1 MTSYR
6 GDANAAPISIA
17 QQARPHW
24 KHHSEYVRDR
34 LSSHVKGFG
43 IVTLVARAG
52 DQRTGLDAYRG
63 LGQRRPG
70 LALLFTVF
78 LLAQAGV
85 PLTSG
90 FLAKF
95 YVISAAVE
103 AHSYA
108 LAIIAMLAAV
118 IAAFFYL
125 RVIVVMYM
133 AGDEAAAA
141 ADAGPIAIPVGAG
154 LSLAV
159 SVVATLVIGTVLA
172 GPAFDFAR
180 HASVLRL

>member
-1 MTSYR
+1 MLDVPSPNLTVTMPMSAGKTHLAEWAIIHAPSDRRR
-6 GDANAAPISIA
+6 GDE
-17 QQARPHW
+17 R
-24 KHHSEYVRDR
+24 HS
-34 LSSHVKGFG
+34 
-43 IVTLVARAG
+43 
-52 DQRTGLDAYRG
+52 LDTYRG
-63 LGQRRPG
+63 LAARQPV
-70 LALLFTVF
+70 LALVFTVF

-125 RVIVVMYM
+125 RVIVVMFFSEP
-133 AGDEAAAA
+133 EA
-141 ADAGPIAIPVGAG
+141 DGP
-154 LSLAV
+154 
-159 SVVATLVIGTVLA
+159 SVVASLPTAAAVALGLTATVVLGVLPQPVLDLA
-172 GPAFDFAR
+172 GRA
-180 HASVLRL
+180 ASQMFVR